1 MDGLK
6 GVLEALLFATD
17 EPLAPKRLSALLEE
31 ATPGEIRA
39 ALEELRADC
48 EKEGRGLRVAE
59 IAGGFRLLTR
69 PELDPWVTRLAAR
82 PGRTRLSQAA
92 LETLAIVAYRQPVTR
107 IDLEEIRGVN
117 VEAVLRTLIERD
129 LVTIVGRD
137 EGLGRA
143 LLYGTTD
150 AFLAYFGLSS
160 LRDLPRRD
168 ELEVFLASREPEAAA
183 ELPGAS
189 APAGDAQDD
198 AVDAGGDAADRA
210 GDAADRGGDAADRGG
225 DPGDAPDD
233 AAGPRAG

>member
-6 GVLEALLFATD
+6 AILEALLFATD
-17 EPLAPKRLSALLEE
+17 EPLSVRRLSALLEE
-31 ATPGEIRA
+31 ASPGELRD
-39 ALEELRADC
+39 ALDELRADC
-48 EKEGRGLRVAE
+48 EEGGRGLRVAE

-69 PELDPWVTRLAAR
+69 PDLDPWVARLAAR

-137 EGLGRA
+137 EGLGRP

-150 AFLAYFGLSS
+150 AFLAYFGLASV
-160 LRDLPRRD
+160 RDLPRPD
-168 ELEVFLASREPEAAA
+168 ELEVFLAARDPGGAEPSAADVEPDAPEA
-183 ELPGAS
+183 P
-189 APAGDAQDD
+189 PAGDPD
-198 AVDAGGDAADRA
+198 AAPSPPAGG
-210 GDAADRGGDAADRGG
+210 
-225 DPGDAPDD
+225 PDAPPSTSAPD
-233 AAGPRAG
+233 

>member
-1 MDGLK
+1 VDGLK
-6 GVLEALLFATD
+6 AILEALLFATD

-31 ATPGEIRA
+31 ASPSEIRA

-48 EKEGRGLRVAE
+48 EREGRGLRLAE

-69 PELDPWVTRLAAR
+69 PELDPWVARLRAR
-82 PGRTRLSQAA
+82 AGRARLSQAA

-137 EGLGRA
+137 EGLGRP

-183 ELPGAS
+183 EPPPEAS
-189 APAGDAQDD
+189 APA
-198 AVDAGGDAADRA
+198 DAGHDAAGHDAADAPDDAPDDGGGRD
-210 GDAADRGGDAADRGG
+210 DAA
-225 DPGDAPDD
+225 DAPDD

>member
-6 GVLEALLFATD
+6 AVLEALLFATD

-31 ATPGEIRA
+31 ASPSEIRA

-59 IAGGFRLLTR
+59 VAGGFRLLTR
-69 PELDPWVTRLAAR
+69 PELDPWVARLAAR
-82 PGRTRLSQAA
+82 TGRTRLSQAA

-137 EGLGRA
+137 EGLGRP

-183 ELPGAS
+183 EPPAEAS
-189 APAGDAQDD
+189 APAGDA
-198 AVDAGGDAADRA
+198 A
-210 GDAADRGGDAADRGG
+210 GDAADAGHDAADARAGAADDGG
-225 DPGDAPDD
+225 AGDDAADAPDD

>member
-1 MDGLK
+1 VDGLK
-6 GVLEALLFATD
+6 AVLEALLFATD

-31 ATPGEIRA
+31 ASPSEIRA

-59 IAGGFRLLTR
+59 VAGGFRLLTR
-69 PELDPWVTRLAAR
+69 PELDPWVARLAAR
-82 PGRTRLSQAA
+82 TGRTRLSQAA

-137 EGLGRA
+137 EGLGRP

-183 ELPGAS
+183 EPPAEAS
-189 APAGDAQDD
+189 APAGDA
-198 AVDAGGDAADRA
+198 A
-210 GDAADRGGDAADRGG
+210 GDAADAGHDAADARDGPADGGGRGG
-225 DPGDAPDD
+225 
-233 AAGPRAG
+233 

>member
-6 GVLEALLFATD
+6 AVLEALLFATD

-31 ATPGEIRA
+31 ASPSEIRA

-59 IAGGFRLLTR
+59 VAGGFRLLTR
-69 PELDPWVTRLAAR
+69 PELDPWVARLAAR
-82 PGRTRLSQAA
+82 TGRTRLSQAA

-117 VEAVLRTLIERD
+117 VEAVLRTRIERD

-137 EGLGRA
+137 EGMGRP